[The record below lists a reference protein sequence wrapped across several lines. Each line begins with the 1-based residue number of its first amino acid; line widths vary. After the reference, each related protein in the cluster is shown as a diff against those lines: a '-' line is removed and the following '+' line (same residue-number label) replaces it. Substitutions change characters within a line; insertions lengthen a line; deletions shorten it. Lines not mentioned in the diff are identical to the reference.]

1 MKGGFTDMRLS
12 TISAAALLLAA
23 FVIAAP
29 ARSFAESMIDGEIGY
44 KKGLYYKSADGRFK
58 IRQNFRIQ
66 FRMDDISGANGD
78 SGTKSETD
86 FMIRRLKLKY
96 GGHAF
101 EKWLKYGFQLAGS
114 AGRADREDDI
124 EIEDAFVVFAKNRAA
139 DLKAGRYKIP
149 YEREVLN
156 SSSALQFV
164 DRSHIKQFVIDADR
178 ADGVSVGGILGNRF
192 AYRTGLFQYDDEKF
206 EGAERMLFAGRLQAN
221 LCCGEL
227 KYSSGSFP
235 AGGDYKIKPNFAKV
249 PILAVGVGWF
259 YYRGAEQTFT
269 ATGAGAIEPVTRTLK
284 DVNTAAGA
292 TVDAVFQIERANI
305 EAAFY
310 YGSAKSK
317 SVVNAN
323 LGADNIAGGTGENA
337 DTPPS
342 VGTNS
347 FGHYAYRV
355 QGGYMVLPELEIAA
369 RFASAKYDP
378 DSSEKD
384 RWEWTTGLNYYIA
397 KHRAKV
403 QFDYTYGSEENRAGR
418 GDKTNTFRAQVQLYL

>member
-1 MKGGFTDMRLS
+1 MRLS

-23 FVIAAP
+23 FAIAAAP

-44 KKGLYYKSADGRFK
+44 NKGLYYKSADGRFK

-66 FRMDDISGANGD
+66 FRVDDISGANSD

-86 FMIRRLKLKY
+86 FMVRRLKLKY

-101 EKWLKYGFQLAGS
+101 EQWLKYGFQLAGS

-164 DRSHIKQFVIDADR
+164 DRSHIQQFVIDSDR
-178 ADGVSVGGILGNRF
+178 ADGVSVGGILGNKF
-192 AYRTGLFQYDDEKF
+192 AYRTGLFQYDNEKF
-206 EGAERMLFAGRLQAN
+206 EGAERMLFAGRIQTN

-227 KYSSGSFP
+227 KYSSGSFS

-249 PILAVGVGWF
+249 PILAIGVGWF
-259 YYRGAEQTFT
+259 YRRGEERTFT
-269 ATGAGAIEPVTRTLK
+269 AEGAAGIAPVVRTLK

-292 TVDAVFQIERANI
+292 TVDAVFQIERANL
-305 EAAFY
+305 EAAFH
-310 YGSAKSK
+310 YGSAKLQ
-317 SVVNAN
+317 SVVNAS
-323 LGADNIAGGTGENA
+323 LGADNAVGGRGEDA
-337 DTPPS
+337 DTEPS

-355 QGGYMVLPELEIAA
+355 QGGYMVLPGLEIAT
-369 RFASAKYDP
+369 RFASANYDS

-384 RWEWTTGLNYYIA
+384 KWEWTTGLNCYIA

-403 QFDYTYGSEENRAGR
+403 QFDYTYGSEENPAGKD
-418 GDKTNTFRAQVQLYL
+418 DKTNTFRAQVQLYL